1 MTFVTIVVE
10 LWLGI
15 KLAVGDLRHFW
26 LAMEMPIE
34 QEQKVCVV
42 DKNLLV
48 D

>member
-1 MTFVTIVVE
+1 MTFVTIAAE

-15 KLAVGDLRHFW
+15 KLAVGEMRHFW
-26 LAMEMPIE
+26 PATEMPIE
-34 QEQKVCVV
+34 QEENLCVD